1 MEQTQGTLLNG
12 RIRYAQPRHGYRT
25 GIEPV
30 FLAAAVPAQPSQRVL
45 EAGCGAGAALLCLL
59 WRVPGIDATGVEIEP
74 DMAALARVN
83 LAENGLSAL
92 VETADITTAPLP
104 GTFDHVLANPPWHD
118 PAATPPPLAR
128 RALAT
133 HGGELDCWIKALARA
148 LTPEGTLTLALAATL
163 VADAAAALNGAGLQR
178 VAALPLSPKA
188 GRPAK
193 LALVQG
199 RRGQATIQTRPGLV
213 LHEADGRYTAAAD
226 AVLRDGAALS

>member
-1 MEQTQGTLLNG
+1 MERTQGTLLNG

-30 FLAAAVPAQPSQRVL
+30 FLAAAVPARPGQRVL

-59 WRVPGIDATGVEIEP
+59 WRVPGIDAVGVEIEP
-74 DMAALARVN
+74 DMAALARTN
-83 LAENGLSAL
+83 LVENGLSAS
-92 VETADITTAPLP
+92 VETADITVATLP
-104 GTFDHVLANPPWHD
+104 GTFDHVMANPPWYG

-133 HGGELDCWIKALARA
+133 HGSDLTRWINALARV

-163 VADAAAALNGAGLQR
+163 MADAGATLHGAGLNR
-178 VAALPLSPKA
+178 VTALPLIPKA
-188 GRPAK
+188 GRPFK
-193 LALVQG
+193 LALVQA
-199 RRGQATIQTRPGLV
+199 RRDQAMTKTRPGLI

-226 AVLRDGAALS
+226 AVLRDGAALP